1 MVQTPSKWHKLLQ
14 NGTNCFKMVQIP
26 PKWYKLLQNGTNCF
40 KMSPLYT
47 TEYSVHYIN
56 GQWLTL
62 PPIETNTWD
71 VCTTQQQHVCRGVG
85 TLLVVPG
92 NEGENKTIET
102 IRQNHLWA
110 KLSDDVQKYIK
121 TCDICQRNKLTRIRP
136 SEEAILT
143 DTPTNLNDK
152 IAMDIVGPLSLT
164 NKGNQLILSIQE
176 YLTSRTKTQSCIQWG
191 SINGGEIEFESLTEN
206 TLEGALEVIWKSFF
220 TNESICKVVNLIS
233 ASCSARALMEL
244 CVEIARDG
252 VSIVAV
258 DVKTEEVV
266 GVVLNKIKILRDH
279 PVQRDPLTNPYGQ
292 KSWLERFNDNCIHH
306 AARGYVDFLIAIH
319 SKINLFKYYNIDCIM
334 ECMFLATLPEMQQQK
349 IGEGLVC
356 VSVEVAN
363 ALNNGQ
369 QVKVPLFYTGINS
382 MIHNFLSIPKLV
394 TAIMT
399 SNYAQIIARRCR
411 LKVLE
416 RINYRGFRYG
426 DVSFR
431 KRIGKEHRDFTVV
444 AKKIKN

>member
-1 MVQTPSKWHKLLQ
+1 MECS
-14 NGTNCFKMVQIP
+14 
-26 PKWYKLLQNGTNCF
+26 
-40 KMSPLYT
+40 S
-47 TEYSVHYIN
+47 
-56 GQWLTL
+56 
-62 PPIETNTWD
+62 
-71 VCTTQQQHVCRGVG
+71 
-85 TLLVVPG
+85 
-92 NEGENKTIET
+92 
-102 IRQNHLWA
+102 
-110 KLSDDVQKYIK
+110 
-121 TCDICQRNKLTRIRP
+121 
-136 SEEAILT
+136 
-143 DTPTNLNDK
+143 
-152 IAMDIVGPLSLT
+152 
-164 NKGNQLILSIQE
+164 
-176 YLTSRTKTQSCIQWG
+176 TKTQICIQWG

-233 ASCSARALMEL
+233 APCSVRALLEL

-252 VSIVAV
+252 VSIVAI
-258 DVKTEEVV
+258 DAKTGEVV

-279 PVQRDPLTNPYGQ
+279 PVQRDPLTNPCGQ

-349 IGEGLVC
+349 IGEGLVS

-363 ALNNGQ
+363 ALNNGL
-369 QVKVPLFYTGINS
+369 QVKVPLSYTGINS
-382 MIHNFLSIPKLV
+382 TIHNFLSIPKLV

-416 RINYRGFRYG
+416 RISYRGFRYG